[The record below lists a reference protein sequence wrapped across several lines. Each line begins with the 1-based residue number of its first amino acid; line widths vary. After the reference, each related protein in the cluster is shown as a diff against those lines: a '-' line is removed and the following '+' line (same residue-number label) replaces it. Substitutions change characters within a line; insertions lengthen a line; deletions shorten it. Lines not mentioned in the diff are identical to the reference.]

1 MGGEFNIS
9 LKKNILPD
17 NISKIPNLNSIL
29 KLGKCPQKMHL
40 KRNIIINSKNIPI
53 ENYYKVKDKIFL
65 FYVKYKTLDRNRK
78 NTIKYFSI
86 DLNLLI
92 SWLTSIFEN
101 L

>member
-40 KRNIIINSKNIPI
+40 KRTITYN
-53 ENYYKVKDKIFL
+53 NYQVPYKI
-65 FYVKYKTLDRNRK
+65 
-78 NTIKYFSI
+78 
-86 DLNLLI
+86 
-92 SWLTSIFEN
+92 
-101 L
+101 